1 VGFHLFWGIE
11 QTLYVIFLENRKVYI
26 VLFYNICNMI
36 KPIVHKKY
44 LKLYEETARNKITE
58 VLFRYPEKEFSLS
71 DLARVAGVA
80 KANIG
85 RILEEFQ
92 KVGLIY
98 IEKLSKIWR
107 IKANQTNLLYVRSK
121 IVYNLNF
128 VYSSGLVEFLV
139 DYFKNPKAIV
149 LFGSFR
155 KGEDLSNSDIDIAIE
170 SDETK
175 EYQIMGM
182 RELTVFEQIIVRK
195 IQIHLFNREN
205 IGIEVFNNIANGIL
219 LWGFLEVKK

>member
-1 VGFHLFWGIE
+1 
-11 QTLYVIFLENRKVYI
+11 
-26 VLFYNICNMI
+26 M

-44 LKLYEETARNKITE
+44 LKFYRETAKNRVLE
-58 VLFRYPEKEFSLS
+58 VLFKYPEKEFSLS
-71 DLARVAGVA
+71 DLASEANAA

-85 RILEEFQ
+85 TMLEEF
-92 KVGLIY
+92 LDMEIIS

-107 IKANQTNLLYVRSK
+107 IKANQTNWFYIRSK

-128 VYSSGLVEFLV
+128 IYQSGIVEFLI
-139 DYFKNPKAIV
+139 DHFKNPKAIV

-155 KGEDLSNSDIDIAIE
+155 KGEDLSNSDLDIAIE
-170 SDETK
+170 SDEVN
-175 EYQIMGM
+175 EYRTTGL
-182 RELTVFEQIIVRK
+182 RELIEFEKIIGRK

-205 IGIEVFNNIANGIL
+205 TDINVFNNIANGIL

>member
-1 VGFHLFWGIE
+1 
-11 QTLYVIFLENRKVYI
+11 
-26 VLFYNICNMI
+26 MI

-44 LKLYEETARNKITE
+44 LNFFEETAKNKIIE

-71 DLARVAGVA
+71 DLAREAGVA

-85 RILEEFQ
+85 GILEEFQ
-92 KVGLIY
+92 EARLIS

-107 IKANQTNLLYVRSK
+107 IRANQTNWFYIRSK
-121 IVYNLNF
+121 IVHNLNF
-128 VYSSGLVEFLV
+128 VYRSGLVEFLI
-139 DYFKNPKAIV
+139 DFFKNPKAIV

-155 KGEDLSNSDIDIAIE
+155 KGEDLSNSDVDIAIE
-170 SDETK
+170 SDEVK
-175 EYQIMGM
+175 EYQITGL
-182 RELTVFEQIIVRK
+182 RELSEFEKIIGKR

-205 IGIEVFNNIANGIL
+205 VDISVFNNIANGIL

>member
-1 VGFHLFWGIE
+1 
-11 QTLYVIFLENRKVYI
+11 
-26 VLFYNICNMI
+26 MI

-44 LKLYEETARNKITE
+44 LKLYEETAKNKIIG

-71 DLARVAGVA
+71 DLAREAGVA

-92 KVGLIY
+92 EAGLIQ

-107 IKANQTNLLYVRSK
+107 IKANQTNWRYIRSK
-121 IVYNLNF
+121 IVYNLNS
-128 VYSSGLVEFLV
+128 VYKIGLVEFLV
-139 DYFKNPKAIV
+139 EYFNNPKAIV

-155 KGEDLSNSDIDIAIE
+155 KGEDLSDSDIDIAIE
-170 SDETK
+170 SDEYK
-175 EYQIMGM
+175 EYRIIGL
-182 RELTVFEQIIVRK
+182 RELTEFEKIIGKK
-195 IQIHLFNREN
+195 IQLHLFNRKEMD
-205 IGIEVFNNIANGIL
+205 IGVFNNIANGIL

>member
-1 VGFHLFWGIE
+1 
-11 QTLYVIFLENRKVYI
+11 
-26 VLFYNICNMI
+26 MI

-44 LKLYEETARNKITE
+44 LKLYEETAKNKVIE

-71 DLARVAGVA
+71 DLAREAGVA

-85 RILEEFQ
+85 KILGEFQ
-92 KVGLIY
+92 EAGLIN

-107 IKANQTNLLYVRSK
+107 IKANQTNWLYIRSK

-128 VYSSGLVEFLV
+128 VYKSGLVEFLV
-139 DYFKNPKAIV
+139 DFFKNPKAIV

-170 SDETK
+170 SDEVK
-175 EYQIMGM
+175 EYQTIVL
-182 RELTVFEQIIVRK
+182 RELLEFENIIKKK
-195 IQIHLFNREN
+195 IQIHLFNRKDIDIN
-205 IGIEVFNNIANGIL
+205 VFNNIANGIL

>member
-1 VGFHLFWGIE
+1 
-11 QTLYVIFLENRKVYI
+11 
-26 VLFYNICNMI
+26 M

-44 LKLYEETARNKITE
+44 LKLYEETAKNKILG

-71 DLARVAGVA
+71 DLAREANVA
-80 KANIG
+80 KANLSG
-85 RILEEFQ
+85 ILEEFQ
-92 KVGLIY
+92 EAGLII

-107 IKANQTNLLYVRSK
+107 IKANQTNWLYIRSK
-121 IVYNLNF
+121 TVYNLNF
-128 VYSSGLVEFLV
+128 VYKSGLVEFLV
-139 DYFKNPKAIV
+139 DFFKNPKAVV

-170 SDETK
+170 VSDAK
-175 EYQIMGM
+175 EYQIIGLK
-182 RELTVFEQIIVRK
+182 ELAEFEQIIDRR

-205 IGIEVFNNIANGIL
+205 IDIGVFNNIANGIL

>member
-1 VGFHLFWGIE
+1 MV
-11 QTLYVIFLENRKVYI
+11 
-26 VLFYNICNMI
+26 

-44 LKLYEETARNKITE
+44 LKLYEETAKNKVAE

-71 DLARVAGVA
+71 DLAKDAEVA

-85 RILEEFQ
+85 NILEEFQ
-92 KVGLIY
+92 EVGLIN

-107 IKANQTNLLYVRSK
+107 IKANQSNWLYVRNK
-121 IVYNLNF
+121 IVYNLDLI
-128 VYSSGLVEFLV
+128 YRSGIVEFLI

-155 KGEDLSNSDIDIAIE
+155 NGEDLSTSDVDIAIE
-170 SDETK
+170 SDEVK
-175 EYQIMGM
+175 EYQIKEL
-182 RELTVFEQIIVRK
+182 RELVEFENIIKRK
-195 IQIHLFNREN
+195 IQIHLFNREKVDIN
-205 IGIEVFNNIANGIL
+205 VFNNIANGIV